1 MRLNPVSADSRRQ
14 LYEFGVGGN
23 WKVAKY
29 LIITSDCEI
38 GGHLHRNKDE
48 LFLILRGSAEV
59 NLDGQVSFAG
69 PGEIIEVPRNT
80 FHSFKCIDRTE
91 ILCLASE
98 LHNPNDDIT

>member
-1 MRLNPVSADSRRQ
+1 
-14 LYEFGVGGN
+14 
-23 WKVAKY
+23 VAKY

-59 NLDGQVSFAG
+59 SLNGLLSFAG
-69 PGEIIEVPRNT
+69 PGEVIEVPRNT
-80 FHSFKCIDRTE
+80 FHSFKCTDRTE

-98 LHNPNDDIT
+98 LHDPNDDIT